1 MVKGLYTAYTGMVN
15 EQNRMDVLTNNLANF
30 NTTGFKKEGSVASA
44 FSDRLALRIKDEAD
58 GKLRDK
64 LGIIQPGVKTSG
76 TYVDFSQ
83 GGLKNTEL
91 QTDLAIQGKGFFNI
105 EHRDKAGNTTVMYS
119 RDGNFAVT
127 TNGELTTQD
136 GDYVLDRDGGHVII
150 DPTQKFTVT
159 VDGSIFQNGQLV
171 DTIGFT
177 DFRQD
182 GADLEGQS
190 VTDHYY
196 NSLVHY
202 GENLFM
208 RTDQAVEIEPQLTV
222 VQGYLEQSNVS
233 TVDEMVQMIASQ
245 RQYDSNQKVITTI
258 DETLDIAVQQLGRIQ

>member
-44 FSDRLALRIKDEAD
+44 FSDKLALRIKDEAD
-58 GKLRDK
+58 AKLRDK
-64 LGIIQPGVKTSG
+64 LGIVNLGVKTSG

-83 GGLKNTEL
+83 GPMKNTDL
-91 QTDLAIQGKGFFNI
+91 PTDLAIQGKGFFNI
-105 EHRDKAGNTTVMYS
+105 EHTDHSGNTTVMYS

-127 TNGELTTQD
+127 VNGELTTQD
-136 GDYVLDRDGGHVII
+136 GDFVLDRNGGHVII
-150 DPTQKFTVT
+150 DPTQDFQIAG
-159 VDGSIFQNGQLV
+159 DGSIFQNGRLV
-171 DTIGFT
+171 DAIGFT

-182 GADLEGQS
+182 GPDLEGDS
-190 VTDHYY
+190 VVDHYY

-208 RTDQAVEIEPQLTV
+208 RTEQAVEIEPQLTV

-258 DETLDIAVQQLGRIQ
+258 DATLEIAVQQLGRLQ